1 VDYVKIDQSFIKD
14 VAMDPDATSLVSAII
29 QMTHSLN
36 LKTIA
41 EGIETEEQ
49 WKLLRLLKCDMAQ
62 GFFFSKA
69 VSPQELEQLLG

>member
-1 VDYVKIDQSFIKD
+1 
-14 VAMDPDATSLVSAII
+14 
-29 QMTHSLN
+29 MTHSLN

-62 GFFFSKA
+62 GFYFSQA
-69 VSPQELEQLLG
+69 VSPEELEKLLR